1 MSTCLVWSHRGNVD
15 IDDPQC
21 TPYVNAAGGRAP
33 AENSLGAFRLAQS
46 LAIEGIETDTWLS
59 ADGEF
64 VVVHDRQAPVGLVD
78 RLRRIEVPNL
88 PTLAEVVSAAGR
100 CWVNVELKMA
110 PEASRELARAT
121 GSELAAKFLSKGAA
135 DRVVVSSFSRHATDG
150 VLAAA
155 PFLKVGHLCEYVPDG
170 EGLRRLASAGYWA
183 IHAWV
188 GSLDGKSVEAVHEAG
203 LAVVGWTVNDTSVAA
218 RLAQLGTEV
227 LITDRP
233 LAVSRA
239 CA

>member
-1 MSTCLVWSHRGNVD
+1 MSSCLVWSHRGKVD
-15 IDDPQC
+15 IDDPRC
-21 TPYVNAAGGRAP
+21 PPDVNAASGQPP
-33 AENSLGAFRLAQS
+33 AENSIGAFRLARS
-46 LAIEGIETDTWLS
+46 LAIEGVETDTWLT

-64 VVVHDRQAPVGLVD
+64 VVVHDRQVTGGLVD

-88 PTLAEVVSAAGR
+88 PTLAEVLSAAGSCR
-100 CWVNVELKMA
+100 VNVELKMA
-110 PEASRELARAT
+110 PGASRELARAT
-121 GSELAAKFLSKGAA
+121 GSELAVKLLSKGAA
-135 DRVVVSSFSRHATDG
+135 DPVVVSSFSRHATDA

-155 PFLKVGHLCEYVPDG
+155 PFLKVGHLCEYVPDR
-170 EGLRRLASAGYWA
+170 EGLRRLAGAGYWA

-188 GSLDGKSVEAVHEAG
+188 GSLDEKSVGAVHEAG

-218 RLAQLGTEV
+218 RLAQLGAEV

-233 LAVSRA
+233 LAVSQA